1 MSALISLISPLLSNG
16 YFWGGTIA
24 ALGLLAAWIYLN
36 GRSSGKAAE
45 RQKALKQE
53 IKEREKYENGNLVLL
68 CLVISGLTGCVASS
82 QRSSAAVCFPPW
94 DFSDKSLMELNA
106 SNWGKVVGTACLCDP
121 ENKACKD

>member
-1 MSALISLISPLLSNG
+1 MTALLSLISPLVSSG

-53 IKEREKYENGNLVLL
+53 IKEREKY
-68 CLVISGLTGCVASS
+68 AS

-94 DFSDKSLMELNA
+94 DFADPAIMELNA
-106 SNWGKVVGTACLCDP
+106 SNWGKVVGIACLCEPD
-121 ENKACKD
+121 NKACKD